1 MSPRTLT
8 RPPRSEPAIGRRL
21 GAVAAVVATAATV
34 LVGSWVVRGPDFVDR
49 LTVENPTRFDVDVD
63 VAGADGRVLELTQV
77 LAGRTKTVRDVI
89 DQGRSWTVTFSYA
102 GTDAGSVEI
111 ERAALEDDDWR
122 IEVPADVEEELE
134 TAGYEPRSRESN
146 G

>member
-8 RPPRSEPAIGRRL
+8 RPPRSEPVTARRL
-21 GAVAAVVATAATV
+21 GAVAAVIATAVFV

-49 LTVENPTRFDVDVD
+49 LVVENPTRFDVDVD
-63 VAGADGRVLELTQV
+63 VAGTDGRVLELTQV

-102 GTDAGSVEI
+102 GTEAGAVEI
-111 ERAALEDDDWR
+111 DRARLEDDGWR
-122 IEVPADVEEELE
+122 IEVPAEVEQELE
-134 TAGYEPRSRESN
+134 SAGYEPRAR
-146 G
+146 